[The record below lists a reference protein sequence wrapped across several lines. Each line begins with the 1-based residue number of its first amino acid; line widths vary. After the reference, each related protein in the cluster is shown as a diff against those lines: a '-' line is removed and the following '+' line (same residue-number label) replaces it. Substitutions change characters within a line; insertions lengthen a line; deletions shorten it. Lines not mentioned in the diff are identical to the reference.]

1 MTILAAAAA
10 AAAAVAIALPSAG
23 AGAGAGGHSGH
34 DHGSTGDHVSRELA
48 TSIAKARFALAPYAN
63 DLAAAQAAG
72 YKMQITQLMPG
83 MGFHYMNPDVKDFDV
98 TRPPI
103 LVYVKQGDKVQLV
116 AAEWVFPP

>member
-1 MTILAAAAA
+1 MTILAAAAS

-23 AGAGAGGHSGH
+23 AGAGGHAGH
-34 DHGSTGDHVSRELA
+34 DHGSSSQDEHVSRELA
-48 TSIAKARFALAPYAN
+48 TSIAKARFALAPYTN

-72 YKMQITQLMPG
+72 YKMQITQMMPG

-103 LVYVKQGDKVQLV
+103 LVYVKQGDKAQLV
-116 AAEWVFPP
+116 AAEWVF

>member
-10 AAAAVAIALPSAG
+10 AAVAAAIALPSAG
-23 AGAGAGGHSGH
+23 SGAGGH
-34 DHGSTGDHVSRELA
+34 DHGSSSNDHVSRELA
-48 TSIAKARFALAPYAN
+48 ISIAKARFALAPYAN